1 MRPSVYNDIYQSMM
15 EHFQTGGWVMVPLL
29 CVSLCMVL
37 LIAWKVVEMRAF
49 TRGDIS
55 AERCA
60 RTAAKPG
67 FSAAFWQQAI
77 VAGFLRERTGNEDLD
92 RNILESLRLRQE
104 RFAGRRIGTIA
115 LLAAIAPLLGLLG
128 TVGGM
133 IKTFTVIAMF
143 GTGNAK
149 ALASGISEAL
159 ITTQTGLVVAIP
171 GLFMAAYLHRRS
183 EKLIARM
190 QRFCLGLLK
199 LHKNISS

>member
-1 MRPSVYNDIYQSMM
+1 MLIDIYENMM
-15 EHFQTGGWVMVPLL
+15 EHLETGGWVMIPLIL
-29 CVSLCMVL
+29 VSVFMVL
-37 LIAWKVVEMRAF
+37 LIARKILEMRSF
-49 TRGDIS
+49 MHGDVP
-55 AERCA
+55 ADRCV
-60 RTAAKPG
+60 RTVGKPG
-67 FSAAFWQQAI
+67 FSAALWQREI
-77 VAGFLRERTGNEDLD
+77 LEGFLRKRTFNEDLD
-92 RNILESLRLRQE
+92 RSVLESLRLRQE
-104 RFAGRRIGTIA
+104 QFVRRSIGTIA

-171 GLFMAAYLHRRS
+171 GLFMAAYLHRKS
-183 EKLIARM
+183 DKLEARM

-199 LHKNISS
+199 LHREIKNG